1 VAGFTIT
8 ITNDDATGAQTT
20 IRVDTSTGGPVVTE
34 LTVRAAHGGGL
45 TPHQLPAVDLEQLI
59 GALVPS
65 QQAAIT
71 HRPAARTAATAQPT
85 AAAPTA
91 EAPKPSGARRGAG
104 TSTRTKTGGRK
115 APAKKATRS
124 RLTRAEKSTAR
135 EAVNGRRAYRRMPEA
150 NEVATAY
157 RQAGSASG
165 VAEHFDVPRH
175 TAAGWI
181 RRLRGQGVL

>member
-8 ITNDDATGAQTT
+8 ITNDDASGAQTT

-71 HRPAARTAATAQPT
+71 HRPAPRTAAVAQ
-85 AAAPTA
+85 PTA
-91 EAPKPSGARRGAG
+91 EAPKTAGTRRGAG
-104 TSTRTKTGGRK
+104 TSTRAKTGGRK

-150 NEVATAY
+150 NEVAEAY